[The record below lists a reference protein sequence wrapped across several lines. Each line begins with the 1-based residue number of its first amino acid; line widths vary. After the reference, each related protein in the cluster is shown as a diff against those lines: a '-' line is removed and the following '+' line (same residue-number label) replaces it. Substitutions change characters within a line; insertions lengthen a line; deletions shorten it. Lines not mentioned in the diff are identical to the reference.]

1 MGPVLKSSW
10 KTFYDEGFV
19 KSHCKILTGVRC
31 CWSVSSFL
39 LEEEF
44 RSLTQRRRL
53 MVFFSPFPSV
63 RAIGSFHVIDGESLK
78 DHTDK
83 SSSLPQKT
91 LLLKRLICRPAI
103 NSV

>member
-1 MGPVLKSSW
+1 
-10 KTFYDEGFV
+10 
-19 KSHCKILTGVRC
+19 
-31 CWSVSSFL
+31 
-39 LEEEF
+39 
-44 RSLTQRRRL
+44 

-63 RAIGSFHVIDGESLK
+63 RAIGSLQVIDGESLK